1 MSAATRAIRVAGQRS
16 MRAGAAA
23 LLTGAALISG
33 CVNAPPSNPGRT
45 TVILLPDQ
53 EGHVGGV
60 SVTSAAGSRELDQ
73 AYGAVTIAGGRQLTM
88 SDQAPAREP
97 VMAHYQSLL
106 ASHPTRPR
114 SLVLHFVLDTTTLTE
129 RSKALLPEVFK
140 AARERKP
147 TEITVYG
154 HADAIGPDKHN
165 LVLSE
170 QRARAIAELLKKSD
184 PSLSDIR
191 VQFFGDKLPLVRP
204 AGNAPEP
211 RNRRVEVEIL

>member
-1 MSAATRAIRVAGQRS
+1 MTRTNAPVQNARRS
-16 MRAGAAA
+16 MRAGLVLLAAA
-23 LLTGAALISG
+23 VLAAG
-33 CVNAPPSNPGRT
+33 CATPPPPNPGRT

-60 SVTSAAGSRELDQ
+60 SVTSSAGTRDLEQAYSAVTVAGSHQ
-73 AYGAVTIAGGRQLTM
+73 ITMAGT
-88 SDQAPAREP
+88 PPEREP
-97 VMAHYQSLL
+97 VMAQYQRLL
-106 ASHPTRPR
+106 DSHPSKPR
-114 SLVLHFVLDTTTLTE
+114 SLVLYFVLDTTTLTD
-129 RSKALLPEVFK
+129 RSKALLPDVFK

-154 HADAIGPDKHN
+154 HADAIGSDKRN

-184 PSLSDIR
+184 PSLTDIR
-191 VQFFGDKLPLVRP
+191 VQFFGDKVPLFRT
-204 AGNAPEP
+204 AGNLPEP